1 MKMFFWNSITVA
13 RRDFMAIVA
22 TPSFLL
28 FLLAPL
34 FFMGLGLFSTLGS
47 SSIMQAERNKEML
60 AVVLP
65 HQELMLVKR
74 SDDLLRANMAA
85 DSQPLRIEYLVPP
98 SAQPNYDAIFNRSGR
113 ERTAMLYGSLD
124 KPQILDRRMD
134 SRSGEYLRLLARQAV
149 LERGLGAVK
158 TPTAEL
164 RVVPFPASAKNGHDF
179 NSAKM
184 IAMLSITA
192 IFMLTLL
199 IVSQATSGIAEEKAN
214 KVIEILA
221 AAVPLESVFL
231 GKLLAMMGV
240 GVIFVVFWGLLGSLG
255 STAFAFSQI
264 LGGDGAAL
272 QGAALQA
279 PLTQEN
285 PLAQNA
291 APAVGWAVYSLLA
304 MVYTICTFLLYGS
317 LFLGIG
323 GLASSPREVQML
335 SFPLVILQMMA
346 FMLAASSLA
355 GGMDGHMGLLAQII
369 PFTTPYAMLGR
380 AAVDSNLWV
389 HGLAIMWQMIWI
401 GVMINLSVRL
411 FRRGVLGSGD
421 WRFWRAVSR

>member
-1 MKMFFWNSITVA
+1 MKMFFLNSITVA

-34 FFMGLGLFSTLGS
+34 FFMGLGLFSSLGS
-47 SSIMQAERNKEML
+47 SSIIQAERNKESI

-65 HQELMLVKR
+65 RPELMLVKR
-74 SDDLLRANMAA
+74 MDDLMRANMAA
-85 DSQPLRIEYLVPP
+85 DSQPLRIEYIVTPP
-98 SAQPNYDAIFNRSGR
+98 NKTDFDALFNQAGR
-113 ERTAMLYGSLD
+113 ERTAMLYGGLD
-124 KPQILDRRMD
+124 QPHILDRREN
-134 SRSGEYLRLLARQAV
+134 SRSGDYLRLLARQAV
-149 LERGLGAVK
+149 LEHRANPQ
-158 TPTAEL
+158 TPPTPDL
-164 RVVPFPASAKNGHDF
+164 RILPFPPSAKNGHDF
-179 NSAKM
+179 NAVKM

-231 GKLLAMMGV
+231 GKLLAMIGV
-240 GVIFVVFWGLLGSLG
+240 GVIFVVFWGLLGTLGSLAFAFTQILG
-255 STAFAFSQI
+255 STNP
-264 LGGDGAAL
+264 AL
-272 QGAALQA
+272 QDAMAQG
-279 PLTQEN
+279 PM
-285 PLAQNA
+285 AQNI
-291 APAVGWAVYSLLA
+291 APAVGWSVYALLA
-304 MVYTICTFLLYGS
+304 LIYTICTFLLYGS
-317 LFLGIG
+317 LFLGMG

-346 FMLAASSLA
+346 FMLAASSVA
-355 GGMDGHMGLLAQII
+355 GGIEGPIGLLAQVI

-380 AAVDSNLWV
+380 AAVDDNLWV
-389 HGLAIMWQMIWI
+389 HGIAILWQFFWI
-401 GVMINLSVRL
+401 FVMINLSVRL

-421 WRFWRAVSR
+421 WRFWRTKSQ